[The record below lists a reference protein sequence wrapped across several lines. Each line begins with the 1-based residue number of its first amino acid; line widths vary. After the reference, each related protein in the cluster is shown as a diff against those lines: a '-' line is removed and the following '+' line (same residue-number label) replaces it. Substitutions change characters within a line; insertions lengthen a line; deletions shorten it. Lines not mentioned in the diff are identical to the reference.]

1 MIMMKG
7 SGNCYWLDADI
18 MMVNFKEIAE
28 IAMIVYNFGE
38 TLFINGAI
46 VNEETFGYFITNT
59 FDA

>member
-1 MIMMKG
+1 
-7 SGNCYWLDADI
+7 

-28 IAMIVYNFGE
+28 IAMVVYDFGE

-46 VNEETFGYFITNT
+46 VNEETFGYFIMNT